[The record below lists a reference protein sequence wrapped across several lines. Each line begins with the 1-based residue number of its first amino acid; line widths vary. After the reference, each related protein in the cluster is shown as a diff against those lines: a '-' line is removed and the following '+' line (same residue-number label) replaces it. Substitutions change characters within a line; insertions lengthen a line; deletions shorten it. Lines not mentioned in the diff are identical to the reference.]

1 MSSSTS
7 QQELQDVLLDLLPP
21 QGGWTEAEY
30 LWLTDRSNR
39 LLELS
44 DGIIEVLPMPTREHQ
59 EVVRALF
66 LAFFSFLQPR
76 GGDVLFAPLRL
87 RVRERK
93 FREPD
98 LLAIRDARDPR
109 AQNRYWT
116 GVDLVVEVVSPDAPE
131 RDLVEK
137 RREYAEAGILEY
149 WIVDPRNRSILVL
162 TLAGEGYAEHGRFVP
177 GQDATSALLPGFAVA
192 TAAVFGTDRDDA
204 TQGDERP
211 DERSGK

>member
-1 MSSSTS
+1 MTSQTS
-7 QQELQDVLLDLLPP
+7 QQELHAVLLDLLPP
-21 QGGWTEAEY
+21 QGGWEEAEY

-59 EVVRALF
+59 EIVRALLLALFAF
-66 LAFFSFLQPR
+66 LRPR

-87 RVRERK
+87 RVSEGN

-98 LLAIRDARDPR
+98 LLAVLDTDDPR

-116 GVDLVVEVVSPDAPE
+116 GADLVMEVVSPDAPE

-137 RREYAEAGILEY
+137 RREYAEAGIPEY
-149 WIVDPRNRSILVL
+149 WIVDPRDRSVTVLVL
-162 TLAGEGYAEHGRFVP
+162 ADGQYREHGRFVP
-177 GQDATSALLPGFAVA
+177 GQGATSVLLPDFTVA
-192 TAAVFGTDRDDA
+192 TAAVFGTDRDEA
-204 TQGDERP
+204 MQGDERP
-211 DERSGK
+211 DERSGE

>member
-1 MSSSTS
+1 MSGSAS
-7 QQELQDVLLDLLPP
+7 QQEWQEVLLDLLPP
-21 QGGWTEAEY
+21 QGGWEEREY

-59 EVVRALF
+59 TIVGFLYVALVNFLRA
-66 LAFFSFLQPR
+66 R

-87 RVRERK
+87 RVSERK

-98 LLAIRDARDPR
+98 LLAVLDTRDPR

-116 GVDLVVEVVSPDAPE
+116 GADLVMEVVSPDAPE

-137 RREYAEAGILEY
+137 RREYAEAGIPEY
-149 WIVDPRNRSILVL
+149 WIVDPRDRTILVL
-162 TLAGEGYAEHGRFVP
+162 TLADGVYREHGRFVP
-177 GQDATSALLPGFAVA
+177 GQGATSALLPDFTVEI
-192 TAAVFGTDRDDA
+192 AAIFGA
-204 TQGDERP
+204 
-211 DERSGK
+211 S